1 MNEAFEK
8 RERRVLVVTCYG
20 HFMSHFNMLVF
31 PALALPLAGRM
42 DLSLADVLGLSFWM
56 YLLFGLMALPWGL
69 AADRWASP
77 PLLLLFYL
85 GSGIAGLAAALWIDS
100 PQALSLALALLGI
113 ASAIYHPAGLGMIS
127 MEVRNVSMG
136 MGYNGMFGNLGLF
149 AAPLAAGFLNW
160 RWGPGSV
167 YLVLAGLNL
176 LGALLM
182 LSFPLAGKR
191 AAKPETSGKDGAML
205 VPFLILLV
213 AMMLGGICYRGA
225 TVTLP
230 ACFELRTPEIYRWV
244 SSVTGKVLSGN
255 LIATVTASLI
265 YLVGMAGQYTGG
277 RAAER
282 FDPRRCY
289 LAFYVMTVPAAFL
302 MAAATDLPLVLLA
315 TVYFF
320 FLLGMQPVE
329 NTLVT
334 RFTPER
340 VRHSAFGLKF
350 VLTFGV
356 GALAVKMVEF
366 LEKRSGIETVF
377 TALGGI
383 SVALVGV
390 ILVLIVRTR
399 DRGSPQQVQPSP
411 RVDR

>member
-1 MNEAFEK
+1 MKEAFDT
-8 RERRVLVVTCYG
+8 RERRVLAITCYG

-42 DLSLADVLGLSFWM
+42 GMDLADVLGLSFWM
-56 YLLFGLMALPWGL
+56 YLLFGLMALPWGV
-69 AADRWASP
+69 AADRWASG

-85 GSGIAGLAAALWIDS
+85 GSGAAGLAAAFWIDS
-100 PQALSLALALLGI
+100 PQALALSLAFLGI

-176 LGALLM
+176 AGVLLM
-182 LSFPLAGKR
+182 LVFPPAGKR
-191 AAKPETSGKDGAML
+191 EARAETPVRDEAML

-230 ACFELRTPEIYRWV
+230 ACFELRTPEIFRWV
-244 SSVTGKVLSGN
+244 SSVTGKGFSGN
-255 LIATVTASLI
+255 LVATVTASLI

-282 FDPRRCY
+282 FDPSRCY
-289 LAFYVMTVPAAFL
+289 LAFYIMTVPAAFL

-356 GALAVKMVEF
+356 GALAVKMVEA

-377 TALGGI
+377 TALGWI
-383 SVALVGV
+383 SV
-390 ILVLIVRTR
+390 ILVCVISVLILYTR
-399 DRGSPQQVQPSP
+399 RRETPA
-411 RVDR
+411 